1 MMQNQF
7 LKRYP
12 IIIALIIYLVV
23 NALFIIKYGT
33 VGVAGNVAVFV
44 IYSIFILALLFSV
57 KRIEVPEILLKYF
70 FWAAVAVFFIFTL
83 ILNES
88 VPLESLKVDRL
99 DALDMG
105 IKAVLNGEY
114 PYDHVNRLGNES
126 SNLPVLIL
134 TGLPFYLLFGSAVY
148 LQNFC
153 FLLFSFIVYRYF
165 STYKNRVSAL
175 LLLMVSP
182 GYLYELYVKSD
193 LMSNFIIAA
202 GFVFVVWKRFIK
214 TADLKLYIV
223 AFSSA
228 LLVLTRIPV
237 ILPLMIILIKKW
249 VEMSLKN
256 KIVFSSIFVITIATA
271 VIFFI
276 SLAPNF
282 QVILEHNPLQ
292 LQNKQPLFLSIL
304 VTAAA
309 VFGSFKAKNLF
320 SIMLLSGVL
329 LFGSVLLSFMLAVF
343 KNGLYNTYLGSYFDI
358 SHFNMA
364 LPFIIISLASGFV
377 DTKDD
382 TSK

>member
-12 IIIALIIYLVV
+12 IIIALIIYLVL

-44 IYSIFILALLFSV
+44 IYSTFILALLFSV
-57 KRIEVPEILLKYF
+57 KRIDLPEISLKYF
-70 FWAAVAVFFIFTL
+70 FWGAVAVFFIFTL

-126 SNLPVLIL
+126 SNLPVLLL

-165 STYKNRVSAL
+165 STYKNRVLAL
-175 LLLMVSP
+175 LLLMGSP

-202 GFVFVVWKRFIK
+202 GFVFVVWNRFIK
-214 TADLKLYIV
+214 TTDLKLYIV

-237 ILPLMIILIKKW
+237 IIPLIIILIKKW

-292 LQNKQPLFLSIL
+292 LQNKQPL
-304 VTAAA
+304 
-309 VFGSFKAKNLF
+309 
-320 SIMLLSGVL
+320 
-329 LFGSVLLSFMLAVF
+329 
-343 KNGLYNTYLGSYFDI
+343 
-358 SHFNMA
+358 
-364 LPFIIISLASGFV
+364 
-377 DTKDD
+377 
-382 TSK
+382 

>member
-1 MMQNQF
+1 MQNQF

-12 IIIALIIYLVV
+12 IIIALIIYFLV

-33 VGVAGNVAVFV
+33 VGVAGNVALFV
-44 IYSIFILALLFSV
+44 IYTIFILTLLFSV
-57 KRIEVPEILLKYF
+57 KSIEVPEISLKYF

-126 SNLPVLIL
+126 SNLPVLLL

-165 STYKNRVSAL
+165 STYKNRVLAL
-175 LLLMVSP
+175 LLLMGSP

-202 GFVFVVWKRFIK
+202 GFVFVVWNRFIK
-214 TADLKLYIV
+214 TTDLKLYIV

-237 ILPLMIILIKKW
+237 ILPLIIILIKKW

-304 VTAAA
+304 VTAGA
-309 VFGSFKAKNLF
+309 VFGSFNAKNLF